1 MSNKN
6 NLYSFIFT
14 GTLLLL
20 VFLFK
25 TDSDAKNN
33 SSYQESIKDTSLM
46 ASTQMIYLSPIPQVF
61 IPKKETN
68 NNFALETKSEES
80 KPSKKQS
87 VSEPTLSS
95 KIVFVKD
102 LENGKELFSFGTE
115 KYWPIAS
122 ITKLLTAIVALEKIG
137 PDKTISISQTSI
149 DTEGV
154 AGNFLVNEK
163 YLLRD
168 LVKIMLT
175 VSSNDAAS
183 AISEFYGQENFIKEM
198 NLKAEKIGMSQT
210 KFYDCTGLS
219 IQNKSTTSDLTKLTE
234 YIIREKGELLEYT
247 RTKDLSV
254 IELGSNSN
262 KVFTNI
268 NYFSGRE
275 DFVGGK
281 TGFIESSE
289 QNLLSVFNYKNHK
302 ILIIILG
309 SGDRYLDTQQILDWI
324 KISYNF

>member
-20 VFLFK
+20 VLLFK
-25 TDSDAKNN
+25 TDSNAKNS
-33 SSYQESIKDTSLM
+33 SSYQENIKDTSLM
-46 ASTQMIYLSPIPQVF
+46 ASTQTISIAPISQIF
-61 IPKKETN
+61 AQKKEIN
-68 NNFALETKSEES
+68 NSFALEIKSEES

-87 VSEPTLSS
+87 VSVPVLTS

-102 LENGKELFSFGTE
+102 LENNKELFSFGTE

-154 AGNFLVNEK
+154 SGNFLLNEK
-163 YLLRD
+163 YALKD
-168 LVKIMLT
+168 MIKIMLT

-183 AISEFYGQENFIKEM
+183 AISEFYGQENFINEM
-198 NLKAEKIGMSQT
+198 NLRAEKIGMSQT
-210 KFYDCTGLS
+210 KFYDYTGLS
-219 IQNKSTTSDLTKLTE
+219 IQNKSTTNDLTKLIE
-234 YIIREKGELLEYT
+234 YIIKEKPEILGYT
-247 RTKDLSV
+247 RTKELSV
-254 IELGSNSN
+254 VELGNNSN
-262 KVFTNI
+262 KFFTNI
-268 NYFSGRE
+268 NPFAGRE
-275 DFVGGK
+275 DFMGGK

-302 ILIIILG
+302 ILIVILG
-309 SGDRYLDTQQILDWI
+309 SSDRYSDTQKILDWV